1 MSIRTNEAESERQQP
16 TRSAAWV
23 MSRSFEALDSDVPV
37 GRRLAIEHRLA
48 RLRPQLVV
56 KRAFDVVGSLVLLT
70 LSAPVQLVA
79 GAFVRLTSDG
89 PALFRQERH
98 GKGGQLFAVLK
109 LRTMVPLPEGVDVS
123 SVHDAENGRL
133 IKSSADPRI
142 TKVGRILRRTSLDEL
157 PQLVN
162 VLNGQMSL
170 VGPRPLLPFMLEP
183 YPELTSARGLVR
195 PGLTG
200 LWQVSVRTGSDSAL
214 SMAEPDLAYL
224 ENYSL
229 WLDLRILVRTIPACI
244 GGAGAV

>member
-1 MSIRTNEAESERQQP
+1 MSIRTNAPESEQQP
-16 TRSAAWV
+16 TWTAAKT
-23 MSRSFEALDSDVPV
+23 MSRSFGVLDTDVPV
-37 GRRLAIEHRLA
+37 DRRLAIERRLA

-56 KRAFDVVGSLVLLT
+56 KRAGDVVGSLLLLT
-70 LSAPVQLVA
+70 LTAPVQLLA
-79 GAFVRLTSDG
+79 GAMVRLTSDG
-89 PALFRQERH
+89 SALFRQVRC
-98 GKGGQLFAVLK
+98 GKSGKPFVVLK

-123 SVHDAENGRL
+123 SVHDARNGRL

-162 VLNGQMSL
+162 VLKGQMSL
-170 VGPRPLLPFMLEP
+170 VGPRPLLPFMLDP
-183 YPELTSARGLVR
+183 YPELAAARGLAR